1 MRAVIQRVSDASVT
15 VENTRVGAIS
25 RGLLV
30 YLGVEGSD
38 TEQDLRYMVRKI
50 PQIRLFT
57 DDQGKMNL
65 SVEQIGGQILVISQ
79 FTLCADMRKGNRPSF
94 NPAAEPKRALELYE
108 QFVSLLRQQGYT
120 VETGEFG
127 ASMKVGY
134 VNEGPV
140 TIIIDSHENLKQKD
154 N

>member
-1 MRAVIQRVSDASVT
+1 MKAVVQRVSSASVIVSGKT
-15 VENTRVGAIS
+15 VGSIDK
-25 RGLLV
+25 GLLV
-30 YLGVEGSD
+30 YLGVERED
-38 TEQDLRYMVRKI
+38 TEADLDYMVRKI
-50 PQIRLFT
+50 PNIRMFT
-57 DDQGKMNL
+57 DGEGKMNL
-65 SVEQIGGQILVISQ
+65 SVGDVGGQLLVVSQ

-94 NPAAEPKRALELYE
+94 NPAAEPKMAETMYLR
-108 QFVSLLRQQGYT
+108 FVEKVRNKGYV

-140 TIIIDSHENLKQKD
+140 TLIIDTRENMKQ

>member
-1 MRAVIQRVSDASVT
+1 MKAVVQRVSSASVIVLGKT
-15 VENTRVGAIS
+15 VGSIDK
-25 RGLLV
+25 GLLV
-30 YLGVEGSD
+30 YLGVERED
-38 TEQDLRYMVRKI
+38 TEADLDYMVRKI
-50 PQIRLFT
+50 PNIRMFT
-57 DDQGKMNL
+57 DGEGKMNL
-65 SVEQIGGQILVISQ
+65 SVGDVGGQLLVVSQ

-94 NPAAEPKRALELYE
+94 NPAAEPKMAETMYLR
-108 QFVSLLRQQGYT
+108 FVEKVRNKGYV

-140 TIIIDSHENLKQKD
+140 TLIIDTRENMKQ

>member
-1 MRAVIQRVSDASVT
+1 M
-15 VENTRVGAIS
+15 
-25 RGLLV
+25 
-30 YLGVEGSD
+30 
-38 TEQDLRYMVRKI
+38 
-50 PQIRLFT
+50 FT
-57 DDQGKMNL
+57 DGEGKMNL
-65 SVEQIGGQILVISQ
+65 SVGDVGGQLLVVSQ

-94 NPAAEPKRALELYE
+94 NPAAEPKMAETMYLR
-108 QFVSLLRQQGYT
+108 FVEKVRNKGYV

-140 TIIIDSHENLKQKD
+140 TLIIDTRENMKQ